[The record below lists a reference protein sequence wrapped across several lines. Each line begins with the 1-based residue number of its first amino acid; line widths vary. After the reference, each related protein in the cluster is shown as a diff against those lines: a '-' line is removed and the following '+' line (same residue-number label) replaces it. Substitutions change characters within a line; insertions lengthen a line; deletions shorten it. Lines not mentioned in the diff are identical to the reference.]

1 MITIVVLNVKH
12 LWEIKKCKNAHNM
25 QKYIKYK
32 VIVFARWKNL
42 YLDLILLIVFVKMRI
57 YTVQY
62 YNDN

>member
-1 MITIVVLNVKH
+1 
-12 LWEIKKCKNAHNM
+12 M